1 MSQLKFGSAGV
12 TAKEIDLTGPTQA
25 QPVGVPA
32 GIIGTS
38 VAGRAFVPT
47 TVGSIDD
54 FYLAFGKTDGEKLGP
69 LAAVQW
75 LTNATAATYLRVL
88 GVGDGNKRNTDG
100 SVTNAGFTVG
110 TKLPDESGNIAENDY
125 AWSGGP
131 LGRTY
136 FLGCFM
142 SESVGSTF
150 LSDAGLQTNVSSSL
164 LMRGVLM
171 APSGVLPRLVS
182 AVGTA
187 SPPAAATSDATALGS
202 SVGLVNLGSA
212 KQEFIMLLNGH
223 KGTLEYPNVI
233 TASFDM
239 TSPSYFKNAF
249 NTDPTKIQQAGHVLY
264 TGWDIDPKLAVL
276 TGSGLVNPASGSA
289 VNPDYANHEPSA
301 VLLSGSLAL
310 GAASTSTKPN
320 YEKFLDRFD
329 HAETSWFVSQKF
341 GGKPANLFKLHAIS
355 DGAGISNKYKISIE
369 NIVPSSDLSYKFG
382 SFDVVIRDIND
393 TDSQQVVLEQWRACS
408 LDPSADRYIAKVIG
422 DNHIYFD
429 FDHETRAQKLVVRGN
444 YPNNSNLVWVEIDP
458 SVENGLV
465 PPESMPMGFRGLGHL
480 ITSGSDPLSSITNG
494 PAGKP
499 FWNLSSYSKLLVEPP
514 VPLRKNLQLG
524 SGSKAVASSQLYWGV
539 QLEHPLDLVR
549 MNEGS
554 VKNKSFDAFTKYFP
568 NYDVSGVPF
577 FVSDNAGAA
586 VTAELGVVDCDT
598 FNNNLFT
605 LENVQVVTGSDGLAD
620 SAQWKSAAY
629 VRNGSIV
636 ANPAAKTRAA
646 SVNDLVSRN
655 RKFMKFTTVM
665 QGGFDGVNIFDADA
679 VKLNNAAVAF
689 DMADINRGQLNG
701 ANVAT
706 YRKALDIM
714 SNTSDVEL
722 QLLAIPGIRTSA
734 VTDYAINSVESRFD
748 ALFVMDIEQKDE
760 DDASIERSG
769 DAPVSVRFTTQAMID
784 RDLNTSFAAAYF
796 PDVIVTDPNTQTSV
810 LVPPS
815 VAVLGALALNDAV
828 GYPWFAPAGFTRG
841 ALNSVLE
848 ADVKLSKDN
857 MDTLYDAN
865 VNPIVSFPGTATNAA
880 VPGNLVVWGQKT
892 LLNGASA
899 LDRVNVR
906 RLLIEIRRQVRQVS
920 QTIIFEPNRETT
932 LARFSAA
939 VTPILQRIQSLSGV
953 ERFKVV
959 IDASTTTKQD
969 VENNTIR
976 GKIYVQPTKSIEFVS
991 LDFLVTNNIS
1001 QQT

>member
-12 TAKEIDLTGPTQA
+12 TAKEIDLTGPTKA

-110 TKLPDESGNIAENDY
+110 AKLPDETGIITENSY

-131 LGRTY
+131 VGRTY

-142 SESVGSTF
+142 SSSAGSSF
-150 LSDAGLQTNVSSSL
+150 LSDAGAQASETAVPM
-164 LMRGVLM
+164 MRGVLM

-182 AVGTA
+182 SFGTNT
-187 SPPAAATSDATALGS
+187 PPLAAAATDASAHGS
-202 SVGLVNLGSA
+202 SVGLVNLAGG
-212 KQEFIMLLNGH
+212 KQEFIVLLNGH

-264 TGWDIDPKLAVL
+264 TGWDIDPKLAVV
-276 TGSGLVNPASGSA
+276 TGSGLVVGASGSA
-289 VNPDYANHEPSA
+289 VNGGFEPSA
-301 VLLSGSLAL
+301 LLLSGALSL
-310 GAASTSTKPN
+310 GASSTSTQPN

-329 HAETSWFVSQKF
+329 HAETTWFVSQKF
-341 GGKPANLFKLHAIS
+341 GGKPLNLFKLHSIS

-408 LDPSADRYIAKVIG
+408 LDPSSDRYIAKVIG

-429 FDHETRAQKLVVRGN
+429 FDHETRAQKLVVNGN
-444 YPNNSNLVWVEIDP
+444 YPNNSNLVWVEVDS
-458 SVENGLV
+458 SVENGMV
-465 PPESMPMGFRGLGHL
+465 PPESIPMGFRGLGHL
-480 ITSGSDPLSSITNG
+480 VTSGSDALGSVTNG
-494 PAGKP
+494 TSLNPL
-499 FWNLSSYSKLLVEPP
+499 WNSSTYSKLLVEPP
-514 VPLRKNLQLG
+514 VPLRKNIQLG
-524 SGSKAVASSQLYWGV
+524 SGSKSVASSQLYWGV

-549 MNEGS
+549 LNEGAM
-554 VKNKSFDAFTKYFP
+554 KNKSFDAFTKYFP
-568 NYDVSGVPF
+568 NYDTSGVPF

-586 VTAELGVVDCDT
+586 DTAGLGVIDCDR

-620 SAQWKSAAY
+620 ASQWKTAAY
-629 VRNGSIV
+629 VRGGSIV
-636 ANPAAKTRAA
+636 ADPVAKTRAT
-646 SVNDLVSRN
+646 SVSDFVSKN

-665 QGGFDGVNIFDADA
+665 QGGFDGVNIFDSDSA
-679 VKLNNAAVAF
+679 KLNNAAVDF
-689 DMADINRGQLNG
+689 DMADINRGQLSG
-701 ANVAT
+701 PNVAA

-760 DDASIERSG
+760 NDSVIERSG

-796 PDVIVTDPNTQTSV
+796 PDVVVTDPNTQTSV
-810 LVPPS
+810 IVPPS

-865 VNPIVSFPGTATNAA
+865 INPIVSFPGTATNAA

-939 VTPILQRIQSLSGV
+939 VTPILQRIQSLAGV
-953 ERFKVV
+953 ERFKVI

-969 VENNTIR
+969 VENNTLR

-991 LDFLVTNNIS
+991 LDFLVTNNIA
-1001 QQT
+1001 QQK